1 MNLRFTSPHQHPAGT
16 VFRLLK
22 LAWEPLW
29 NLKLEENIRKFDNEV
44 TEQPD
49 TVGACT
55 FVTCLNSEPVGMVSY
70 DPRQEPERGI
80 IGWNC
85 IVPEHQG
92 KGLGKAQIQ
101 EILRIFRSRGI
112 RKACVTTTD
121 EEFFV
126 PAQRTYEACGFVR
139 VRKTKDNNIEYE
151 LELKPTK

>member
-1 MNLRFTSPHQHPAGT
+1 MELHFTSPRKHPAGMI
-16 VFRLLK
+16 FRLLK

-29 NLKLEENIRKFDNEV
+29 NPKLEENIRQFDSEV
-44 TEQPD
+44 TEQAD
-49 TVGACT
+49 TVGACA
-55 FVTCLNSEPVGMVSY
+55 FVTCLDSEPVGMGSY

-151 LELKPTK
+151 LELPTK